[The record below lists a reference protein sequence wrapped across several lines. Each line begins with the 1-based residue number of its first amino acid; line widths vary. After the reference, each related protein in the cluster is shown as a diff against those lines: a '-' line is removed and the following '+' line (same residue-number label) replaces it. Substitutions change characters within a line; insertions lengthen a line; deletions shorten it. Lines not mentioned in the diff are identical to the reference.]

1 MKRVIVTDNSDKC
14 NEYKQIID
22 IPYISELLYPLESK
36 LKLLNLGDS
45 GKILD
50 DKQQKRTQELVQSKI
65 LRYLFRS
72 IQTKQKLRIVYEQTT
87 YRAVM
92 QILQSR

>member
-1 MKRVIVTDNSDKC
+1 MERVIVNNSLDKG

-36 LKLLNLGDS
+36 LKLLNIGDS

-50 DKQQKRTQELVQSKI
+50 DKQYKRTQELV
-65 LRYLFRS
+65 
-72 IQTKQKLRIVYEQTT
+72 
-87 YRAVM
+87 
-92 QILQSR
+92 